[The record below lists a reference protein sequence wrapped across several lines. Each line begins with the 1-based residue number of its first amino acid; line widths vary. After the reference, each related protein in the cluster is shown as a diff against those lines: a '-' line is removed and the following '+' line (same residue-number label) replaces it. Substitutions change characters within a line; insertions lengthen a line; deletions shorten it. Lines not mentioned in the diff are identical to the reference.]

1 MAAWFAQ
8 SAVFIALAQS
18 RMFPIRAFFSDIV
31 KLRTYLHS
39 AMSFLGFIK
48 PAKPS

>member
-1 MAAWFAQ
+1 
-8 SAVFIALAQS
+8 
-18 RMFPIRAFFSDIV
+18 MFPIRAFFSDIV

-48 PAKPS
+48 PAKHS